1 MMRYLL
7 LFFITALAAC
17 ESGGT
22 YQSGERLYKA
32 NCANCH
38 MDKGEGLGALIP
50 PLAGADFLATQ
61 RDRLPC
67 IIRKGLQDTIVVN
80 GKVYSEVMPPNPGLS
95 DIQITN
101 ILNYIHSS
109 WGNSQPPYPLEGV
122 RELLKKCD

>member
-1 MMRYLL
+1 M
-7 LFFITALAAC
+7 LFFIAALAAC

-22 YQSGERLYKA
+22 YQSGERLYKTH
-32 NCANCH
+32 CANCH

-50 PLAGADFLATQ
+50 PLAGADYLAAN

-80 GKVYSEVMPPNPGLS
+80 GKVYTEIMPPNEGLS

-101 ILNYIHSS
+101 ILNYVNSS
-109 WGNSQPPYPLEGV
+109 WGNQQAPYPLEGV
-122 RELLKKCD
+122 RGLLKKCE